1 MKTAKAMAA
10 VLAALAVLACPVRAE
25 APTKETPEIDF
36 GWIQEFVRDKRE
48 IEIHD
53 AHEIKAAF
61 ERRPAPDLSW
71 LRKTERT

>member
-1 MKTAKAMAA
+1 MVNREQFESDVDYTT
-10 VLAALAVLACPVRAE
+10 VLDNFEGPLDLLLYLINRE
-25 APTKETPEIDF
+25 
-36 GWIQEFVRDKRE
+36 E

-71 LRKTERT
+71 LRKTGRT

>member
-1 MKTAKAMAA
+1 MKTAKTVTAI
-10 VLAALAVLACPVRAE
+10 LAALAVLAYPVRAE
-25 APTKETPEIDF
+25 APAKETPEIDF

-71 LRKTERT
+71 LQKTGRA

>member
-1 MKTAKAMAA
+1 MKTTKAMAA
-10 VLAALAVLACPVRAE
+10 VLAALAVLACPVQAE
-25 APTKETPEIDF
+25 APSDETPEIDF
-36 GWIQEFVRDKRE
+36 GWIQEFVRDKQE

-71 LRKTERT
+71 LRKTGRT

>member
-1 MKTAKAMAA
+1 MKAAKTVTAI
-10 VLAALAVLACPVRAE
+10 LAALAILTCPARAE

-36 GWIQEFVRDKRE
+36 GWIQEFVRDKPE
-48 IEIHD
+48 IEIRD

-71 LRKTERT
+71 LRKTGQA